1 MKTHI
6 KDVTSSEFIELLEQI
21 HASKKYNM
29 KEEELTSWTQKDYSN
44 WWQNTLVLAV
54 LGFRG

>member
-6 KDVTSSEFIELLEQI
+6 NDVTSSEFIKLLEQI
-21 HASKKYNM
+21 HASQKYSM

-44 WWQNTLVLAV
+44 WWQKTLVLAV
-54 LGFRG
+54 LGFRD

>member
-1 MKTHI
+1 
-6 KDVTSSEFIELLEQI
+6 
-21 HASKKYNM
+21 M

-44 WWQNTLVLAV
+44 WWQKTLVLAV